1 MASTFVGAPTA
12 LRAQVAP
19 RRGSRSTRALTR
31 ADAAAQA
38 SLAVTPATV
47 GSRSGS
53 ASVKGTV
60 RKQNEDRFAS
70 YVSYPPHRRDVGRPM
85 PETLAPRR
93 PLANPPMTFGGPSF
107 YDRRRNLTHAD
118 PRPLPPS

>member
-47 GSRSGS
+47 AVVAHPWTS
-53 ASVKGTV
+53 AIAAGVGDAGTMT
-60 RKQNEDRFAS
+60 
-70 YVSYPPHRRDVGRPM
+70 PCGRTHLDDAEGREM
-85 PETLAPRR
+85 P
-93 PLANPPMTFGGPSF
+93 F
-107 YDRRRNLTHAD
+107 
-118 PRPLPPS
+118 